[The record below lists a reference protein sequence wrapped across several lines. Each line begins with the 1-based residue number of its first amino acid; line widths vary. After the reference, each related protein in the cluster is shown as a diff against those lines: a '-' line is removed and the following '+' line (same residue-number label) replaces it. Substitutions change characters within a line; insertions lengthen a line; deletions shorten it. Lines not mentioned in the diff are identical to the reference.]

1 MVETKEWVLQAT
13 DRCDE
18 GMCYAQ
24 AYVRVVGVGGSL
36 DFCVH
41 HYDRHLRLPGGKE
54 KMEAAF
60 FQVIDERER
69 LVENR
74 SQGDDY

>member
-1 MVETKEWVLQAT
+1 MVETKEYVLKAT

-24 AYVRVVGVGGSL
+24 AYVRLLAPDGFL
-36 DFCVH
+36 DFCGH
-41 HYDRHLRLPGGKE
+41 HYQRHLSLGAGPKFE
-54 KMEAAF
+54 EIF
-60 FQVIDERER
+60 YEIIDERER

-74 SQGDDY
+74 LQGED